1 MTSMNDSGTEQP
13 NSITDG
19 MLGALPTKV
28 LVHGAS
34 GARAEILVR
43 GATVRSWLAP
53 WHGELAELMDGYV
66 DEEDVVQ
73 QQGGRAAILFPFA
86 NRLRDDRYT
95 FDGVT
100 REMGLQ
106 YPADK
111 EVIHG
116 SARVTDWTVVDEDAS
131 DPRATSITFAYS
143 LRPGD
148 ITDYPFSLDATVRY
162 ELTAT
167 SLDVVLSY
175 RNVGEEPA
183 PVAAGWHPYF
193 RLPGHATID
202 DLALHVPART
212 AVVTDDTLVPVPGN
226 AAYQPLPEGVHHER
240 LEGVVYDHAWDDLVP
255 DADGRM
261 RTVLSDPGTGDGIA
275 VWQTRGT
282 LLVFTG
288 DTVPRP
294 RTSAA
299 IESLET
305 MTDAFNRPERD
316 AEVRLDAGAERTFE
330 FGVEVVLGR

>member
-1 MTSMNDSGTEQP
+1 MTTTNASTEQQ
-13 NSITDG
+13 NSISDG
-19 MLGALPTKV
+19 QLGSLPTKV

-34 GARAEILVR
+34 GSRAEILLK
-43 GATVRSWLAP
+43 GATVVSWRAP

-66 DEEDVVQ
+66 DEDDIVQ

-100 REMGLQ
+100 REMSLQ

-116 SARVTDWTVVDEDAS
+116 SARVADWTVVAEDTS
-131 DPRATSITFAYS
+131 DPQATSITFAYS

-148 ITDYPFSLDATVRY
+148 ITDYPFSLDATVRF

-175 RNVGEEPA
+175 RNVGDTDA

-193 RLPGHATID
+193 RLPGHASID
-202 DLALHVPART
+202 DLSLHVPART
-212 AVVTDDTLVPVPGN
+212 AIVTDDTLVPVPGN
-226 AAYQPLPEGVHHER
+226 AAYQPLPDGVRHER
-240 LEGVVYDHAWDDLVP
+240 LEGVVYDHAWDDLVA

-261 RTVLSDPGTGDGIA
+261 RTVLSEPETGDGIA
-275 VWQTRGT
+275 VWQSRGT

-305 MTDAFNRPERD
+305 ITDAFNRPERD
-316 AEVRLDAGAERTFE
+316 ADVRLAPGAERVFE
-330 FGVEVVLGR
+330 FGAEVVSGS